1 MSHILMVVAELKK
14 TLSSCPA
21 ENSMVSLLDD
31 AEERLSILKRK
42 VVEAIQMEDELCKRR
57 IEQLKE

>member
-1 MSHILMVVAELKK
+1 MVVAELKK

-31 AEERLSILKRK
+31 AEERLSVLKRK